1 MNKTKIE
8 WCDYTWNPVVGCQR
22 GCPYCYA
29 KRIAIRFKMDFNPHL
44 IPKRLE
50 DKCPKGKII
59 FANSMS
65 DPEYWLED
73 WKCELGNYAIEHPES
88 IFILLSKDKDTLDYW
103 KDIENIRTV
112 WTITHPEQLL
122 EDYKGYINLEPLF
135 FIPEVNQLEKYKGII
150 IGLETGNRKYKWMPD
165 KELFMSFIFNLPASA
180 NVFLKDTVINYLGL
194 FLQVEN
200 KKEFWKIGEKA

>member
-1 MNKTKIE
+1 MQRTKIE

-103 KDIENIRTV
+103 KDIENIRTA
-112 WTITHPEQLL
+112 WTITDKKQLD
-122 EDYKGYINLEPLF
+122 EDYSGYINLEPLT
-135 FIPEVNQLEKYKGII
+135 FIPSLIALKNYKGVI
-150 IGLETGNRKYKWMPD
+150 IGLETGNRKYKWSPD
-165 KELFMSFIFNLPASA
+165 QLDFYAFLYGSIFIK
-180 NVFLKDTVINYLGL
+180 NVFLKNSVFNYLNVPIET
-194 FLQVEN
+194 QD
-200 KKEFWKIGEKA
+200 KRKFWGCI

>member
-8 WCDYTWNPVVGCQR
+8 WCDYTWNPIVGCLR

-29 KRIAIRFKMDFNPHL
+29 KKIAHRFGVDFNPHI
-44 IPKRLE
+44 IPERLE
-50 DKCPKGKII
+50 AKCPKDKII

-65 DPEYWLED
+65 DPEYWIED
-73 WKCELGNYAIEHPES
+73 WMCDLGDYAIKNPES
-88 IFILLSKDKDTLDYW
+88 IFVILSKDRFCLEYW
-103 KDIENIRTV
+103 KDVENIRTV
-112 WTITHPEQLL
+112 WTITHPEQLW
-122 EDYKGYINLEPLF
+122 EDYSGYINLEPLL
-135 FIPEVNQLEKYKGII
+135 FIPEPSQLKKYKGVI

-165 KELFMSFIFNLPASA
+165 EELFMSFIFNLPASA

-194 FLQVEN
+194 FLPVEN